1 VGARGLVG
9 RPRRARV
16 ATHDAAGGGGANRGG
31 EMSDDVARSA
41 TDRSVARPAA
51 DATERFQAQH
61 AYLFAI
67 AYRMLGSRAEAEDV
81 LQDAWLRFA
90 GADVR
95 AIDSD
100 RAFLATIVSR
110 LCLDRM
116 TSSAARRETYV
127 GPWLPEPLRAE
138 PDDAPGADDR
148 LGLAESVSIA
158 LLRVLESL
166 SPVERAVLLLREVF
180 EFDYDD
186 LADMLQT
193 SPEACRQHLH
203 RARAHLQEHR
213 PPRNPTR
220 EQQTRLALAFFSAA
234 QVGDTSALAALL
246 TEDARAISDSGGAVP
261 APRKQIRGRDA
272 VARFLVGV
280 NRKGA
285 ASTVFEAAWLNG
297 GFGVIARTGAGGP
310 IRMAAVLE
318 TDGER
323 VSGIFITLNPEKLAG
338 L

>member
-1 VGARGLVG
+1 
-9 RPRRARV
+9 
-16 ATHDAAGGGGANRGG
+16 
-31 EMSDDVARSA
+31 MSDDVARSEIDESDA
-41 TDRSVARPAA
+41 QSVARPAV
-51 DATERFQAQH
+51 DVTERFQAQH

-81 LQDAWLRFA
+81 LQDAWLRFS
-90 GADVR
+90 GANVDVG

-138 PDDAPGADDR
+138 PDDAPRADDR
-148 LGLAESVSIA
+148 LGLAESVSMA
-158 LLRVLESL
+158 LLRLLESL

-193 SPEACRQHLH
+193 SAEACRQHLH
-203 RARAHLQEHR
+203 RARAHLHEHR
-213 PPRNPTR
+213 PPRNSTR
-220 EQQTRLALAFFSAA
+220 EQQTRLAMAFFSAA

-261 APRKQIRGRDA
+261 AARKEIRGRDA

-285 ASTVFEAAWLNG
+285 AGTVFEAAWLNG
-297 GFGVIARTGAGGP
+297 GFGVIARRGAGGP
-310 IRMAAVLE
+310 IRLTAVLE

-323 VSGIFITLNPEKLAG
+323 VSGIFITLNPDKLAG